1 MKFLRITSLV
11 FLPFIALALGFQIG
25 MQYEQREM
33 SQEQARLEQMFTV
46 ASGTGAFIGDPE
58 KEVDLSLLWSVWRLL
73 QQNYIEPKEIMTEN
87 MVYGAVTGLV
97 DGVGDP
103 YTLFMT
109 PKETKQFH
117 DGLSGDLE
125 GIGAQL
131 DEQNGAIV
139 VVTPVKGSPAEKAG
153 LLPRDIITEVN
164 GAKISGMKLE
174 EIVLQ
179 IRGPKGTKVTL
190 TVVRD
195 GEPKPLTM
203 TITRQNIHI
212 PSVES
217 KVETTSIGNVGILS
231 INQFGDDTVTLAQK
245 ELMKYPKN
253 LKALILDLRGNGGG
267 YLEGAVDL
275 VSMFV
280 KEGLVVTVH
289 RRDATPEEHRV
300 NGAVILDSAL
310 PIVVLVNGGSASAAE
325 ITAGAL
331 KDLGRAILIGTQTFG
346 KGTVQE
352 VIDLPGG
359 SSLRVTIAKWLTP
372 SGHDLGKKGIT
383 PDVIIDRTIEE
394 YKAGK
399 DPQMDRAK
407 AWLEGK
413 KDVTAKKTA
422 TGAVK

>member
-1 MKFLRITSLV
+1 MKFLRIASLIL
-11 FLPFIALALGFQIG
+11 LPVIALALGFQIG
-25 MQYEQREM
+25 MRYEMRAVSE
-33 SQEQARLEQMFTV
+33 EQARLEQLFSV
-46 ASGTGAFIGDPE
+46 SSGSGALVGDPE
-58 KEVDLSLLWSVWRLL
+58 KEVDISLLWSVWRLL
-73 QQNYIEPKEIMTEN
+73 QQNYIEPKEIITEN
-87 MVYGAVTGLV
+87 MVYGAIAGLV

-139 VVTPVKGSPAEKAG
+139 VVSPVKGSPAEKAG
-153 LLPRDIITEVN
+153 LLPHDIITEVN
-164 GAKISGMKLE
+164 GTKTAGMKLE

-190 TVVRD
+190 SVVRE
-195 GEPKPLTM
+195 GESKPLTM
-203 TITRQNIHI
+203 TITRDTIHI

-217 KVETTSIGNVGILS
+217 KVEGGIGILS
-231 INQFGDDTVTLAQK
+231 INQFGDDTVTLARK
-245 ELMKYPKN
+245 ELMKYPKD
-253 LKALILDLRGNGGG
+253 LKGLILDLRGNGGG
-267 YLEGAVDL
+267 YLEGAVEL

-280 KEGLVVTVH
+280 KDGVVVTVH
-289 RRDATPEEHRV
+289 RRDVAPEEHRV
-300 NGAVILDSAL
+300 RGSVLLSESV
-310 PIVVLVNGGSASAAE
+310 PMTVLVNGGSASAAE

-331 KDLGRAILIGTQTFG
+331 KDLGRASLIGTQTFG

-383 PDVIIDRTIEE
+383 PDIIVDRTIEE

-399 DPQMDRAK
+399 DPQMDKAK
-407 AWLEGK
+407 AWFQGK
-413 KDVTAKKTA
+413 KDATVKKTA
-422 TGAVK
+422 TGAIR

>member
-1 MKFLRITSLV
+1 MKFLRTASLV
-11 FLPFIALALGFQIG
+11 LLPFIALALGFQIG
-25 MQYEQREM
+25 MRYEQREM
-33 SQEQARLEQMFTV
+33 SREQARLEELFTV
-46 ASGTGAFIGDPE
+46 ASGTGAFVGDPE
-58 KEVDLSLLWSVWRLL
+58 KEVDISLLWSVWRLL
-73 QQNYIEPKEIMTEN
+73 QQNYIEPREIITEN

-97 DGVGDP
+97 DGIGDP

-164 GAKISGMKLE
+164 GTKTAGMKLE

-190 TVVRD
+190 TVVRE
-195 GEPKPLTM
+195 GEPKPITM
-203 TITRQNIHI
+203 TITRENIHI

-217 KVETTSIGNVGILS
+217 KVETTATGKVGILS
-231 INQFGDDTVTLAQK
+231 INQFGDDTVSLAQK
-245 ELMKYPKN
+245 EILKYPRD
-253 LKALILDLRGNGGG
+253 LTGLILDLRGNGGG

-289 RRDATPEEHRV
+289 RRDVAPEEHRV
-300 NGAVILDSAL
+300 SGSVLLDAL
-310 PIVVLVNGGSASAAE
+310 PIAVLVNGGSASAAE

-331 KDLGRAILIGTQTFG
+331 KDLGRATLIGTQTFG

-383 PDVIIDRTIEE
+383 PDIIVDRTIEE

-399 DPQMDRAK
+399 DPQMDKAK
-407 AWLEGK
+407 AWFQEK
-413 KDVTAKKTA
+413 KDA
-422 TGAVK
+422 TLKNIGSGAVR

>member
-1 MKFLRITSLV
+1 MKFLRTTALV
-11 FLPFIALALGFQIG
+11 VLPFIALALGFQIG
-25 MQYEQREM
+25 MRYEQREM
-33 SQEQARLEQMFTV
+33 SQEQARLEQLFTV
-46 ASGTGAFIGDPE
+46 ASGTGAFVGDPE
-58 KEVDLSLLWSVWRLL
+58 KEVDISLLWSVWRLL
-73 QQNYIEPKEIMTEN
+73 QQNYIEPKEIITQD

-131 DEQNGAIV
+131 DEQNGTII

-153 LLPRDIITEVN
+153 LLPRDIITDVN
-164 GAKISGMKLE
+164 GTKTAGMKLE
-174 EIVLQ
+174 EIVLL

-190 TVVRD
+190 TIVRE

-203 TITRQNIHI
+203 TITRENIHI

-217 KVETTSIGNVGILS
+217 KVETIGMGKVGVLS
-231 INQFGDDTVTLAQK
+231 INQFGDDTVALARK
-245 ELMKYPKN
+245 EITKYPKD
-253 LKALILDLRGNGGG
+253 LKGLILDLRGNGGG

-289 RRDATPEEHRV
+289 RRDVTPEEHRV
-300 NGAVILDSAL
+300 DGSVLLDTL
-310 PIVVLVNGGSASAAE
+310 PIAVLVNGGSASAAE

-331 KDLGRAILIGTQTFG
+331 KDLGRAVLIGTQTFG

-383 PDVIIDRTIEE
+383 PDVIVDRTIEE

-399 DPQMDRAK
+399 DPQMDKAK
-407 AWLEGK
+407 AWFQEK
-413 KDVTAKKTA
+413 RDA
-422 TGAVK
+422 TSKNTGSGTVR

>member
-1 MKFLRITSLV
+1 MKFLRILSLV
-11 FLPFIALALGFQIG
+11 LLPFIALALGFQIG
-25 MQYEQREM
+25 IRYETREIM
-33 SQEQARLEQMFTV
+33 REQARLEELFSVT
-46 ASGTGAFIGDPE
+46 SGTGALMGDPE
-58 KEVDLSLLWSVWRLL
+58 KSVDLSLLWSVWRLL
-73 QQNYIEPKEIMTEN
+73 QQHYIEPSEIVTED
-87 MVYGAVTGLV
+87 MVYGAVMGLV

-103 YTLFMT
+103 YTMFMT

-117 DGLSGDLE
+117 DSLSGDLE

-164 GAKISGMKLE
+164 GEKTTGMKLE
-174 EIVLQ
+174 EIVLK
-179 IRGPKGTKVTL
+179 IRGPKGTQVTL
-190 TVVRD
+190 TILRD
-195 GEPKPLTM
+195 KEPKPLSM
-203 TITRQNIHI
+203 TITRENIHI

-217 KVETTSIGNVGILS
+217 KVVTTSIGKVGILS
-231 INQFGDDTVTLAQK
+231 INQFGDDTISLARK
-245 ELMKYPKN
+245 ELLKYPKD
-253 LKALILDLRGNGGG
+253 LKALVLDLRGNGGG

-275 VSMFV
+275 VSMFI
-280 KEGLVVTVH
+280 KDGLVVTVH
-289 RRDATPEEHRV
+289 RRDVASEEHRV
-300 NGAVILDSAL
+300 SGDVLVETL
-310 PIVVLVNGGSASAAE
+310 PIVILVNGGSASAAE

-331 KDLGRAILIGTQTFG
+331 KDLKRAVLIGTQTFG

-399 DPQMDRAK
+399 DPQMEK
-407 AWLEGK
+407 AIGWLEGK
-413 KDVTAKKTA
+413 RDVTEKKTA
-422 TGAVK
+422 TGAVR